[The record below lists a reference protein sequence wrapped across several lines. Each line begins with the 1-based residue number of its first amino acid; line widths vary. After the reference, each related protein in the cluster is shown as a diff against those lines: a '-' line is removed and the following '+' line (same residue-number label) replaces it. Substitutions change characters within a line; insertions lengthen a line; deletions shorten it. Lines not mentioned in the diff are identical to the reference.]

1 VSWGRGG
8 YDVGMGAVTTK
19 LLTFEEFERLPE
31 QDDVGKCELLE
42 GELIAMPPGDLEH
55 SRFAKLIYHL
65 LFNALEAAHAR
76 GEAADLGEVFLEAG
90 YKLSARN
97 YVVPDVSITHAAQAH
112 AKYLMSAPAIAIEV
126 VSESN
131 TAREMEKKVMLY
143 FRYGAREVWR
153 VYSDPVH
160 IVVHF
165 ADGSRTIQEGSVTT
179 PLLPGFELPL
189 TTLEGLIEKS

>member
-1 VSWGRGG
+1 
-8 YDVGMGAVTTK
+8 MGAVTTK

-31 QDDVGKCELLE
+31 QDGVGKQELLD
-42 GELIAMPPGDLEH
+42 GELIEMPPSDLEH

-76 GEAADLGEVFLEAG
+76 GDAKDLAEVFLEAG
-90 YKLSARN
+90 YKMPGPRYLR
-97 YVVPDVSITHAAQAH
+97 PDMSVTHAAQAH
-112 AKYLMSAPAIAIEV
+112 AKYLMNSPAIAIEV

-131 TAREMEKKVMLY
+131 TAREMEKKVAAY
-143 FRYGAREVWR
+143 FRYGAQEVWR

-160 IVVHF
+160 IVIHLN
-165 ADGSRTIQEGSVTT
+165 GNSRTINEGSVTT

-189 TTLEGLIEKS
+189 AALEGLIEKRRVD